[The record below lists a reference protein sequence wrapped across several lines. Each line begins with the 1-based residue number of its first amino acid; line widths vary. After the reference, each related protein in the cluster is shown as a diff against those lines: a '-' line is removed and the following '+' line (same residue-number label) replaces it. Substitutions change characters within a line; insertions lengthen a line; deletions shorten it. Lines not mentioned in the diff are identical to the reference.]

1 MSIGKWINESKAG
14 IGIVL
19 VGVLTLGLMT
29 ACSGWSLYDNIDFE
43 NPKEVREVTKGPA
56 RVTLNQAPFEREKFT
71 QAVELALDQFDV
83 NWASAEEKAA
93 FLRSLLNTGVE
104 VATEEKILPVG
115 GGITMVIG
123 LLGGLFFNKP
133 GTAARE
139 AAIAKAAED
148 RGYDMARLENAGNQ
162 S

>member
-1 MSIGKWINESKAG
+1 MQIGEWINNSKVG

-19 VGVLTLGLMT
+19 VGVLALGVMT

-43 NPKEVREVTKGPA
+43 NPKEVREVTGGPA
-56 RVTLNQAPFEREKFT
+56 KVTLNQAPFEREKYV
-71 QAVELALDQFDV
+71 QSVELALEQFDF

-93 FLRSLLNTGVE
+93 FVQSLFSTGIDI
-104 VATEEKILPVG
+104 ATESGVIPAG
-115 GGITMVIG
+115 GAVALLIG
-123 LLGGLFFNKP
+123 TLGGLFLNKP

-148 RGYDMARLENAGNQ
+148 RGYDMARLETKA
-162 S
+162 